1 MKFLTDIT
9 EEHIE
14 TIRTCMN
21 DVQNEYAPDR
31 FLQLRVNSISQ
42 TLSENPSLYQFNSED
57 LDIICM
63 CMHDALELLDTV
75 KSELE
80 PGDLLECQ
88 RFSEEVG
95 DILALLQKQ

>member
-1 MKFLTDIT
+1 
-9 EEHIE
+9 
-14 TIRTCMN
+14 
-21 DVQNEYAPDR
+21 
-31 FLQLRVNSISQ
+31 
-42 TLSENPSLYQFNSED
+42 
-57 LDIICM
+57 
-63 CMHDALELLDTV
+63 MHDALELLDTV